1 MIFFKFISIYNLFYK
16 TKLKGANVITMDNI
30 LNKSKTKFIILI
42 TPYICS
48 AMILILLSFNY
59 AFYTIQKTFCV
70 LGYNLIFSK
79 GFLIEGNIVYINLLT
94 RLGMGGCLFFAILG
108 LIFFIFKK
116 YVFASLSY
124 IIVCICPFIAILG
137 DSLMDV
143 SKVDVGLKIQVT
155 YMFPIAFILLFGF
168 IGALVSVLVIGVEA
182 LATCVFKSL
191 AFVSVIAVFTI
202 MLYVVISGAPAISKI
217 GIVNFL
223 FYDNWK
229 PSLNQYGILAMICSS
244 VVATFGAVIIG
255 VPIGIF
261 TAIFLTDFAGK
272 GISNI
277 IRTSVQ
283 LLAGIPSVVYGFF
296 GMLVIVQSIKKIVPN
311 QKVGDSLL
319 AVIIILSIMILPTV
333 VTVSE
338 NSIKAVPNYYRE
350 AALALG
356 TTPTQTIFRV
366 VIPAAKNGILSG
378 VILGIGRAIGE
389 TMAVIMVAGNVVN
402 MPSLLGTVR
411 LLTTGIVLEMSYSS
425 GLHRQALFAISL
437 VLFVFIII
445 INMLFSFISRKGVIK
460 D

>member
-1 MIFFKFISIYNLFYK
+1 MIFFKFTSIYNLFYK
-16 TKLKGANVITMDNI
+16 VRLKGANVSVMENI
-30 LNKSKTKFIILI
+30 INKSKTKSIMLI

-48 AMILILLSFNY
+48 AIILVLLSFKY
-59 AFYTIQKTFCV
+59 AFYTIEKTFGV

-79 GFLIEGNIVYINLLT
+79 GFLIGDNIVYINLLT
-94 RLGMGGCLFFAILG
+94 RLGIGGCLLFSILG
-108 LIFFIFKK
+108 IIFFICKK
-116 YVFASLSY
+116 YLLAGLSY
-124 IIVCICPFIAILG
+124 IIICICPLIAMLG
-137 DSLMDV
+137 DSLTDV
-143 SKVDVGLKIQVT
+143 SIVDTGLEVKVT
-155 YMFPIAFILLFGF
+155 YMFPIAFIILFGF
-168 IGALVSVLVIGVEA
+168 IGALTSVLVMGVET
-182 LATCVFKSL
+182 LATCIFKSL
-191 AFVSVIAVFTI
+191 AFISVISVFTI
-202 MLYVVISGAPAISKI
+202 MLYVIVSGAPAISKI

-229 PSLNQYGILAMICSS
+229 PSLEQYGILAMICSS
-244 VVATFGAVIIG
+244 VAATFGAVIIG

-296 GMLVIVQSIKKIVPN
+296 GMLVVVRAIKKLVPN

-319 AVIIILSIMILPTV
+319 AVIIILAIMILPTV
-333 VTVSE
+333 VTVTE

-425 GLHRQALFAISL
+425 GLHRQSLFAISL
-437 VLFVFIII
+437 VLFVFIMIV
-445 INMLFSFISRKGVIK
+445 NMLFSFISRRGVSK